1 MFLNSESLL
10 AKKMILESKW
20 NQQFLEQGKET
31 IDMLKIELELKEI
44 KKQLR
49 VQAIHEEISKLKE
62 EEENDI
68 NYIAS

>member
-1 MFLNSESLL
+1 MFLNSEALL
-10 AKKMILESKW
+10 ARKMILESKW

-31 IDMLKIELELKEI
+31 LDMLKIELELKEI

-49 VQAIHEEISKLKE
+49 VQATHEEISRLKSE
-62 EEENDI
+62 EEDI

>member
-1 MFLNSESLL
+1 MILISE
-10 AKKMILESKW
+10 AFVARKMILESKW

-31 IDMLKIELELKEI
+31 LDMLKFELELKEI

-49 VQAIHEEISKLKE
+49 VQAIHDEISRLKSE
-62 EEENDI
+62 EEDI

>member
-1 MFLNSESLL
+1 MFLNSEALL
-10 AKKMILESKW
+10 ARKMILESKW

-31 IDMLKIELELKEI
+31 IDMLKLELELKEI

-49 VQAIHEEISKLKE
+49 VQALHDEVSRLKNE
-62 EEENDI
+62 EEDI

>member
-1 MFLNSESLL
+1 MFLNSEVLL

-31 IDMLKIELELKEI
+31 IDMLKIELELKEL

-49 VQAIHEEISKLKE
+49 VQAIHEEISRLKSE
-62 EEENDI
+62 EEDI

>member
-1 MFLNSESLL
+1 MFLNSEALL
-10 AKKMILESKW
+10 ARKMILESKW

-31 IDMLKIELELKEI
+31 IDMLKIELELKEL

-49 VQAIHEEISKLKE
+49 VQSMHEEISRLKSE
-62 EEENDI
+62 EEDI

>member
-1 MFLNSESLL
+1 MFPSSESLL

-49 VQAIHEEISKLKE
+49 VQAIHEEVSKLRE

>member
-1 MFLNSESLL
+1 MFLNSDSLL

-49 VQAIHEEISKLKE
+49 VQSIHEEISKLKE

>member
-1 MFLNSESLL
+1 MFLNSEALL
-10 AKKMILESKW
+10 ARKMVLESKW

-31 IDMLKIELELKEI
+31 IDMLKLELELKEI

-49 VQAIHEEISKLKE
+49 VQALHDEVSRLKNE
-62 EEENDI
+62 EEDI

>member
-1 MFLNSESLL
+1 MFLNSEALL
-10 AKKMILESKW
+10 ARKMILESKW

-31 IDMLKIELELKEI
+31 IDMLKIELELKEL

-49 VQAIHEEISKLKE
+49 VQTIHEEISRLKSE
-62 EEENDI
+62 EEDI

>member
-1 MFLNSESLL
+1 MFPSSESLL